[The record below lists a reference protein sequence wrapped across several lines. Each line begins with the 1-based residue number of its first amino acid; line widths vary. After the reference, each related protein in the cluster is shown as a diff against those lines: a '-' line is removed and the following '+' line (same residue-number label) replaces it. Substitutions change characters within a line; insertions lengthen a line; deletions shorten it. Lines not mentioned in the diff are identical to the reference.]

1 MSIEG
6 IEGHETLQR
15 IVVRDTVLVN
25 GLPIWKIDN
34 AVLIENS
41 RIKFYVKEFGCYF
54 DIAVKQ
60 GKGQGAYYVRE
71 WTKLP
76 KNIKKLLNWW
86 LDQDQDYLEAYH
98 RAEDI
103 LTKYKEFT
111 KITSGDFAGRM
122 SELRGLHYLFPNPT
136 KPDEFKLDY
145 AKVKEILDN
154 DGMMKVKI

>member
-1 MSIEG
+1 MSS

-15 IVVRDTVLVN
+15 IVAKDTVLVN
-25 GLPIWKIDN
+25 GLPIWRIDD

-41 RIKFYVKEFGCYF
+41 RIVFYVKEFGCYF

-76 KNIKKLLNWW
+76 NNIKKLLEWW
-86 LDQDQDYLEAYH
+86 LDHDQEYVEAYH
-98 RAEDI
+98 RAED
-103 LTKYKEFT
+103 LLNDYKQFK

-122 SELRGLHYLFPNPT
+122 SELRGLRYLFPNPS
-136 KPDEFKLDY
+136 KLDEFKLDY
-145 AKVKEILDN
+145 VKVKQVLENNGLL
-154 DGMMKVKI
+154 KVKV

>member
-1 MSIEG
+1 MSS

-15 IVVRDTVLVN
+15 IVAKDTVMVE
-25 GLPIWKIDN
+25 GLPIWRIDD

-41 RIKFYVKEFGCYF
+41 RIVFYVKEFGCYF

-76 KNIKKLLNWW
+76 NNIKKLLEWW
-86 LDQDQDYLEAYH
+86 LDHDQDYVEAYH
-98 RAEDI
+98 RAED
-103 LTKYKEFT
+103 LLNDYKEFK

-122 SELRGLHYLFPNPT
+122 SELRGLRYLFPNPS
-136 KPDEFKLDY
+136 KLDEFKLDHV
-145 AKVKEILDN
+145 KVKQVLENNGLL
-154 DGMMKVKI
+154 KVKV

>member
-1 MSIEG
+1 LSS

-15 IVVRDTVLVN
+15 IVAKDTVLVN
-25 GLPIWKIDN
+25 GLPIWRIDD

-41 RIKFYVKEFGCYF
+41 RIVFYVKEFGCYF

-76 KNIKKLLNWW
+76 NNIKKLLEWW
-86 LDQDQDYLEAYH
+86 LDHDQEYVEAYH
-98 RAEDI
+98 RAED
-103 LTKYKEFT
+103 LLNDYKQFK

-122 SELRGLHYLFPNPT
+122 SELRGLRYLFPNPS
-136 KPDEFKLDY
+136 KLDEFKLDY
-145 AKVKEILDN
+145 VKVKQVLENNGLL
-154 DGMMKVKI
+154 KVKV

>member
-1 MSIEG
+1 MSS

-15 IVVRDTVLVN
+15 IVAKDTVLVN
-25 GLPIWKIDN
+25 GLPIWRIDD

-41 RIKFYVKEFGCYF
+41 RIVFYVKEFGCYF

-76 KNIKKLLNWW
+76 NNIKKLLEWW
-86 LDQDQDYLEAYH
+86 LDHDQDYVEAYH
-98 RAEDI
+98 RAED
-103 LTKYKEFT
+103 LLNDYKEFK

-122 SELRGLHYLFPNPT
+122 SELRGLRYLFPNPS
-136 KPDEFKLDY
+136 KLDEFKLDHV
-145 AKVKEILDN
+145 KVKQVLENNGLL
-154 DGMMKVKI
+154 KVKV

>member
-1 MSIEG
+1 MSS

-15 IVVRDTVLVN
+15 IVAKDTVMVE
-25 GLPIWKIDN
+25 GLPIWRIDD

-41 RIKFYVKEFGCYF
+41 RIVFYVKEFGCYF

-76 KNIKKLLNWW
+76 NNIKKLLEWW
-86 LDQDQDYLEAYH
+86 LDHDQEYVEAYH
-98 RAEDI
+98 RAED
-103 LTKYKEFT
+103 LLNDYKEFK

-122 SELRGLHYLFPNPT
+122 SELRGLRYLFPNPS
-136 KPDEFKLDY
+136 KLDEFKLDY
-145 AKVKEILDN
+145 VKVKQVLENNGLL
-154 DGMMKVKI
+154 KVKV

>member
-1 MSIEG
+1 MSS

-15 IVVRDTVLVN
+15 IVAKDTVLVN
-25 GLPIWKIDN
+25 GLPIWRIDN

-41 RIKFYVKEFGCYF
+41 RIIFYVKEFGCYF

-76 KNIKKLLNWW
+76 NNIKKLLEWW
-86 LDQDQDYLEAYH
+86 LDHDQEYVEAYH
-98 RAEDI
+98 RAED
-103 LTKYKEFT
+103 LLNDYKQFK

-122 SELRGLHYLFPNPT
+122 SELRGLRYLFPNPS
-136 KPDEFKLDY
+136 KLDEFKLDY
-145 AKVKEILDN
+145 VKVKQVLENNGLL
-154 DGMMKVKI
+154 KVKV

>member
-1 MSIEG
+1 LSS

-15 IVVRDTVLVN
+15 IVAKDTVMVE
-25 GLPIWKIDN
+25 GLPIWRIDD

-41 RIKFYVKEFGCYF
+41 RIMFYVKEFGCYF

-76 KNIKKLLNWW
+76 NNIKKLLEWW
-86 LDQDQDYLEAYH
+86 LDHDQEYVEAYH
-98 RAEDI
+98 RAED
-103 LTKYKEFT
+103 LLNDYKQFK

-122 SELRGLHYLFPNPT
+122 SELRGLRYLFPNPS
-136 KPDEFKLDY
+136 KLDEFKLDHV
-145 AKVKEILDN
+145 KVKQVLENNGLL
-154 DGMMKVKI
+154 KVRV

>member
-1 MSIEG
+1 LSS

-15 IVVRDTVLVN
+15 IVAKDTVMVE
-25 GLPIWKIDN
+25 GLPIWRIDD

-41 RIKFYVKEFGCYF
+41 RIVFYVKEFGCYF

-76 KNIKKLLNWW
+76 NNIKKLLEWW
-86 LDQDQDYLEAYH
+86 LDHDQDYVEAYH
-98 RAEDI
+98 RAED
-103 LTKYKEFT
+103 LLNDYKEFK

-122 SELRGLHYLFPNPT
+122 SELRGLRYLFPNPS
-136 KPDEFKLDY
+136 KLDEFKLDHV
-145 AKVKEILDN
+145 KVKQVLENNGLL
-154 DGMMKVKI
+154 KVKV

>member
-1 MSIEG
+1 LSS

-15 IVVRDTVLVN
+15 IVAKDTVLVN
-25 GLPIWKIDN
+25 GLPIWRIDN

-41 RIKFYVKEFGCYF
+41 RIIFYVKEFGCYF

-76 KNIKKLLNWW
+76 NNIKKLLEWW
-86 LDQDQDYLEAYH
+86 LDHDQEYVEAYH
-98 RAEDI
+98 RAED
-103 LTKYKEFT
+103 LLNDYKQFK

-122 SELRGLHYLFPNPT
+122 SELRGLRYLFPNPS
-136 KPDEFKLDY
+136 KLDEFKLDY
-145 AKVKEILDN
+145 VKVKQVLENNGLL
-154 DGMMKVKI
+154 KVKV

>member
-1 MSIEG
+1 LSS

-15 IVVRDTVLVN
+15 IVAKDTVLVN
-25 GLPIWKIDN
+25 GLPIWRIDD

-41 RIKFYVKEFGCYF
+41 RIVFYVKEFGCYF

-76 KNIKKLLNWW
+76 NNIKKLLEWW
-86 LDQDQDYLEAYH
+86 LDHDQEYVEAYH
-98 RAEDI
+98 RAED
-103 LTKYKEFT
+103 LLNDYKEFK

-122 SELRGLHYLFPNPT
+122 SELRGLRYLFPNPS
-136 KPDEFKLDY
+136 KLDEFKLDY
-145 AKVKEILDN
+145 VKVKQVLENNGLL
-154 DGMMKVKI
+154 KVKV

>member
-1 MSIEG
+1 MSS

-15 IVVRDTVLVN
+15 IVAKDTVLVN
-25 GLPIWKIDN
+25 GLPIWRIDN

-41 RIKFYVKEFGCYF
+41 RIIFYVKEFGCYF

-76 KNIKKLLNWW
+76 NNIKKLLEWW
-86 LDQDQDYLEAYH
+86 LDHDQDYVEAYH
-98 RAEDI
+98 RAED
-103 LTKYKEFT
+103 LLNDYKEFK

-122 SELRGLHYLFPNPT
+122 SELRGLRYLFPNPS
-136 KPDEFKLDY
+136 KLDEFKLDHV
-145 AKVKEILDN
+145 KVKQVLENNGLL
-154 DGMMKVKI
+154 KVKV

>member
-1 MSIEG
+1 MSS

-15 IVVRDTVLVN
+15 IVAKDTVLVN
-25 GLPIWKIDN
+25 GLPIWRLDD

-41 RIKFYVKEFGCYF
+41 RIVFYVKEFGCYF

-76 KNIKKLLNWW
+76 NNIKKLLEWW
-86 LDQDQDYLEAYH
+86 LDHDQDYVEAYH
-98 RAEDI
+98 RAED
-103 LTKYKEFT
+103 LLNDYKEFK

-122 SELRGLHYLFPNPT
+122 SELRGLRYLFPNPS
-136 KPDEFKLDY
+136 KLDEFKLDHV
-145 AKVKEILDN
+145 KVKQVLENNGLL
-154 DGMMKVKI
+154 KVKV

>member
-1 MSIEG
+1 MSS

-15 IVVRDTVLVN
+15 IVAKDTVLVN
-25 GLPIWKIDN
+25 GLPIWRIDN

-41 RIKFYVKEFGCYF
+41 RIIFYVKEFGCYF

-76 KNIKKLLNWW
+76 NNIKKLLEWW
-86 LDQDQDYLEAYH
+86 LDHDQEYVEAYH
-98 RAEDI
+98 RAED
-103 LTKYKEFT
+103 LLNDYKEFK

-136 KPDEFKLDY
+136 KLDEFKLDF
-145 AKVKEILDN
+145 AKVKEVLEN
-154 DGMMKVKI
+154 NGLLKVQI

>member
-1 MSIEG
+1 LSS

-15 IVVRDTVLVN
+15 IVAKDTVMVE
-25 GLPIWKIDN
+25 GLPIWRIDD

-41 RIKFYVKEFGCYF
+41 RIVFYVKEFGCYF

-76 KNIKKLLNWW
+76 NNIKKLLEWW
-86 LDQDQDYLEAYH
+86 LDHDQEYVEAYH
-98 RAEDI
+98 RAED
-103 LTKYKEFT
+103 LLNDYKQFK

-122 SELRGLHYLFPNPT
+122 SELRGLRYLFPNPS
-136 KPDEFKLDY
+136 KLDEFKLDHV
-145 AKVKEILDN
+145 KVKQVLENNGLL
-154 DGMMKVKI
+154 KVKV

>member
-1 MSIEG
+1 MSS

-15 IVVRDTVLVN
+15 IVAKDTVLVN
-25 GLPIWKIDN
+25 GLPIWRIDD

-41 RIKFYVKEFGCYF
+41 RIVFYVKEFGCYF

-76 KNIKKLLNWW
+76 NNIKKLLEWW
-86 LDQDQDYLEAYH
+86 LDHDQEYVEAYH
-98 RAEDI
+98 RAED
-103 LTKYKEFT
+103 LLNDYKEFK

-122 SELRGLHYLFPNPT
+122 SELRGLRYLFPNPS
-136 KPDEFKLDY
+136 KLDEFKLDY
-145 AKVKEILDN
+145 VKVKQVLENNGLL
-154 DGMMKVKI
+154 KVKV

>member
-1 MSIEG
+1 MSS

-15 IVVRDTVLVN
+15 IVAKDTVLVN
-25 GLPIWKIDN
+25 GLPIWRIDN

-41 RIKFYVKEFGCYF
+41 RIIFYVKEFGCYF

-76 KNIKKLLNWW
+76 NNIKKLLEWW
-86 LDQDQDYLEAYH
+86 LDHDQEYVEAYH
-98 RAEDI
+98 RAED
-103 LTKYKEFT
+103 LLNDYKEFK

-122 SELRGLHYLFPNPT
+122 SELRGLRYLFPNPS
-136 KPDEFKLDY
+136 KLDEFKLDY
-145 AKVKEILDN
+145 VKVKQVLENNGLL
-154 DGMMKVKI
+154 KVKV